1 MTKKHLKSLLLVG
14 TLGATALLAACEGP
28 SSYETEVEQ
37 IELDTQTVEAEEAAE
52 AAEDAVAEAPEVSTD
67 APPVES
73 VPLEDRSS
81 EQSVQP
87 DSETLFY

>member
-1 MTKKHLKSLLLVG
+1 MTKSYFKSLVLAAS
-14 TLGATALLAACEGP
+14 LGATAFLAGCEAP
-28 SSYETEVEQ
+28 SDESNYEQMELETE
-37 IELDTQTVEAEEAAE
+37 TVEADAADEAATE
-52 AAEDAVAEAPEVSTD
+52 AVAEAPEVDND

-73 VPLEDRSS
+73 VPLEERSS